1 MEIQLGDIVRMKK
14 PHPCGGTDW
23 EITRVGADVKLKCL
37 TCGRV
42 VMLERYVFEKRVKSS
57 CATRRRKNMPVDRAE
72 RRRRMRRR
80 ETIRWAR
87 SLAIA
92 LAAAL
97 ILRFFVLDFVRIAGV
112 SMNDTLM
119 TGDIALATKF
129 DYWFSTP
136 QRGDI
141 ALIRIPGREGVFVK
155 RVIGLPGERVDIQG
169 DATFINGAFY
179 DEPFVQNEAREDFSI
194 VLGEDEYLVLGDN
207 RYSSHDSRDE
217 DIGTLPKSAFV
228 GRVRAIVFPF
238 SRAGGL

>member
-1 MEIQLGDIVRMKK
+1 
-14 PHPCGGTDW
+14 
-23 EITRVGADVKLKCL
+23 
-37 TCGRV
+37 
-42 VMLERYVFEKRVKSS
+42 
-57 CATRRRKNMPVDRAE
+57 MPVDRAE

-87 SLAIA
+87 SLA
-92 LAAAL
+92 
-97 ILRFFVLDFVRIAGV
+97 
-112 SMNDTLM
+112 
-119 TGDIALATKF
+119 IALATKF

-207 RYSSHDSRDE
+207 RYSSHDSRDA

>member
-1 MEIQLGDIVRMKK
+1 
-14 PHPCGGTDW
+14 
-23 EITRVGADVKLKCL
+23 
-37 TCGRV
+37 
-42 VMLERYVFEKRVKSS
+42 
-57 CATRRRKNMPVDRAE
+57 MPVNRAE

-92 LAAAL
+92 LAVAL
-97 ILRFFVLDFVRIAGV
+97 VLRLFVLDFVRIAGV

-129 DYWFSTP
+129 DYWFSAP

>member
-1 MEIQLGDIVRMKK
+1 
-14 PHPCGGTDW
+14 
-23 EITRVGADVKLKCL
+23 
-37 TCGRV
+37 
-42 VMLERYVFEKRVKSS
+42 
-57 CATRRRKNMPVDRAE
+57 MPVDRAE

-179 DEPFVQNEAREDFSI
+179 DEPFVQTKRARIFPSCWGKTNI
-194 VLGEDEYLVLGDN
+194 SCWATTAIPATIAAT
-207 RYSSHDSRDE
+207 R
-217 DIGTLPKSAFV
+217 TLARSPRAPLWAA
-228 GRVRAIVFPF
+228 VRAIVFPF
-238 SRAGGL
+238 FRAGGL

>member
-1 MEIQLGDIVRMKK
+1 
-14 PHPCGGTDW
+14 
-23 EITRVGADVKLKCL
+23 
-37 TCGRV
+37 
-42 VMLERYVFEKRVKSS
+42 
-57 CATRRRKNMPVDRAE
+57 MPVDRAE

-141 ALIRIPGREGVFVK
+141 ALIRIPRPGCRCNPHRDSGSRGRWP
-155 RVIGLPGERVDIQG
+155 RR
-169 DATFINGAFY
+169 
-179 DEPFVQNEAREDFSI
+179 
-194 VLGEDEYLVLGDN
+194 
-207 RYSSHDSRDE
+207 
-217 DIGTLPKSAFV
+217 
-228 GRVRAIVFPF
+228 
-238 SRAGGL
+238 

>member
-1 MEIQLGDIVRMKK
+1 
-14 PHPCGGTDW
+14 
-23 EITRVGADVKLKCL
+23 
-37 TCGRV
+37 
-42 VMLERYVFEKRVKSS
+42 
-57 CATRRRKNMPVDRAE
+57 MPMDRAE
-72 RRRRMRRR
+72 KRRRRRRR
-80 ETIRWAR
+80 ELIRWAR
-87 SLAIA
+87 TLVAALAIA
-92 LAAAL
+92 LA
-97 ILRFFVLDFVRIAGV
+97 LRCFVLDFVRIAGV

-129 DYWFSTP
+129 DYWFGAP

-169 DATFINGAFY
+169 DSTFINGAFY
-179 DEPFVQNEAREDFSI
+179 DEPFVLNEAREDFSI

-217 DIGTLPKSAFV
+217 DIGVLSRSAFV

>member
-1 MEIQLGDIVRMKK
+1 
-14 PHPCGGTDW
+14 
-23 EITRVGADVKLKCL
+23 
-37 TCGRV
+37 
-42 VMLERYVFEKRVKSS
+42 
-57 CATRRRKNMPVDRAE
+57 MPVDRAE

-136 QRGDI
+136 HVY
-141 ALIRIPGREGVFVK
+141 LFS
-155 RVIGLPGERVDIQG
+155 
-169 DATFINGAFY
+169 GA
-179 DEPFVQNEAREDFSI
+179 I
-194 VLGEDEYLVLGDN
+194 
-207 RYSSHDSRDE
+207 SRS
-217 DIGTLPKSAFV
+217 SAFR
-228 GRVRAIVFPF
+228 GAKAF
-238 SRAGGL
+238 SSSA